1 MDVAINIVVKTRYS
15 FLVYR
20 FKASPSGTHWYHS
33 HHGAMRRE
41 GLSGAFIVLPRQEVP
56 YSKLEHQIK
65 NSKSQNL
72 LYQRRNIPIS

>member
-1 MDVAINIVVKTRYS
+1 MDVAINTVVKTRYL

-56 YSKLEHQIK
+56 YSQLGHQI
-65 NSKSQNL
+65 NSSNSQNL
-72 LYQRRNIPIS
+72 